1 MVVDKADPQGG
12 GPGVRQVM
20 VAHREFL
27 RRVLKGCLLSR
38 RVRLLRALIDLK
50 LLAQRFA
57 NISSRI
63 CAEPAPSGS
72 DPSSENLTTG
82 VLLKS
87 CNVW

>member
-1 MVVDKADPQGG
+1 MLRSG

-50 LLAQRFA
+50 LVAQRFA

-72 DPSSENLTTG
+72 DPSPENLPTG
-82 VLLKS
+82 VLL
-87 CNVW
+87 